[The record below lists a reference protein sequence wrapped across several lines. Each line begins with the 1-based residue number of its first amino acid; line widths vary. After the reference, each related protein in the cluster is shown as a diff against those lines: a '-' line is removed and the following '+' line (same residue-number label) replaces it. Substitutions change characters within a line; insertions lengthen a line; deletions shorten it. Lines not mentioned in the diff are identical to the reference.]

1 MADLSIS
8 LGVETA
14 GLDKA
19 MASARAGID
28 GLKKA
33 ASGKGLFAGIESQVS
48 SLQGKFSG
56 VFQNLRSGN
65 ILGAFAGAEGMGM
78 ALGGV
83 AVAAGTVAAAV
94 GGMWNAMSRGKELT
108 MLGEQT
114 NLTVPQ
120 LMALEKV
127 VGRVGMSM
135 DELPMMMGKF
145 NTAMTEL
152 ADPSSKT
159 AQALAKIK
167 LNAASFQGKSY
178 YEGLKT
184 LAKGMGE
191 ATNAT
196 DKMAAAQAVFGARKG
211 NLMVPVMKE
220 GAFAKAEANVSPAA
234 QVYEQNGVMFA
245 QFQAAVGRL
254 GMTLQPFFAGMAS
267 EVVPGLLKSAE
278 GFEKIDL
285 TQAGKSFGAAIKD
298 AVVFLNDAVAGM
310 MKLVDKVETVTG
322 KGTVGKVSSD
332 AAAQIAMGPLGGLFK
347 LYGAIK
353 NRNAKPGEEGA
364 PTELGAAPEAPPPAV
379 IPPTIDLSGT
389 QKSLGMPA
397 LIASSFTKI
406 GAGGQAW
413 GGGAGDAMMSIQR
426 EQLSVQQRMANA
438 LERQLANER
447 QTGMGYDPSTTPL
460 LGD

>member
-108 MLGEQT
+108 MLADQT

-120 LMALEKV
+120 LMTLEKV

-135 DELPMMMGKF
+135 EDMPAMMGHF
-145 NTAMTEL
+145 NTAMQEL
-152 ADPSSKT
+152 ANPSSKT
-159 AQALAKIK
+159 AQALAKIG

-211 NLMVPVMKE
+211 NLMIPALKE
-220 GAFAKAEANVSPAA
+220 GAFAKAEARVNPMAQIYEESGAA
-234 QVYEQNGVMFA
+234 FA
-245 QFQAAVGRL
+245 QFQSGVSRL
-254 GMTLQPFFAGMAS
+254 AMSFQPFFAGMAS
-267 EVVPGLLKSAE
+267 EVIPPLLTVVNS
-278 GFEKIDL
+278 FESMTPAIVK
-285 TQAGKSFGAAIKD
+285 AGKAFGSAINVALETAKNVFDVIAKVMPEKTPNTSMAYAAQIGGGFGGMGSFGGKSGGI
-298 AVVFLNDAVAGM
+298 GM
-310 MKLVDKVETVTG
+310 TE
-322 KGTVGKVSSD
+322 
-332 AAAQIAMGPLGGLFK
+332 AAAQTEAIDK
-347 LYGAIK
+347 LA
-353 NRNAKPGEEGA
+353 NQP
-364 PTELGAAPEAPPPAV
+364 GAAPPPPAPEPKV
-379 IPPTIDLSGT
+379 DVYGGLK
-389 QKSLGMPA
+389 QQSLGMPA

-447 QTGMGYDPSTTPL
+447 QTGMGYEPTTTPL